1 MCDLELFKIDLH
13 RLDESGETF
22 HFDLDNSFFE
32 ALDASEVRGG
42 DLKATVEVRPVTHG
56 SFELQFHAEGTAVV
70 SCDLC
75 LDDMDQPIIADGML
89 IVRFGDVEAVQT
101 GGDTDGGDIVVV
113 DENEGIGD
121 VSWFIYEFIALAI
134 PIKHVHEDGECN
146 PEMVKVLG
154 GYMSGGSQEHNDGQA
169 TDPRWSELEKL
180 KTIIKD

>member
-113 DENEGIGD
+113 DENEGIVD

-154 GYMSGGSQEHNDGQA
+154 GYMSGGYQ
-169 TDPRWSELEKL
+169 
-180 KTIIKD
+180 